1 MYHAPLLCSPFP
13 CLLPLEGRLL
23 EGRAECQGRSTHT
36 LFHIFAMMVYHRI
49 LNIVPCTVQEE
60 LVVYPSYK

>member
-1 MYHAPLLCSPFP
+1 M
-13 CLLPLEGRLL
+13 LEGI
-23 EGRAECQGRSTHT
+23 AECQGRSTHT